1 MNKTPFQKA
10 VENLNPS
17 AQGLITQREVVEECN
32 KRKQNMTLR
41 KLQLYI
47 TKKIIPLP
55 IYRPVYRGKMA
66 YYEKEFIIDELFA
79 VHILKTVFHQSI
91 NEIALLASNR
101 KANLQDVVSKAN
113 AILEHLY
120 SSYKGKKQ
128 GEGLAFMFVNQ
139 KVPQRVV
146 DIFLEQVAKGINIH
160 TMDYNKFINEAFD
173 KIDNKEE

>member
-1 MNKTPFQKA
+1 MEFRKA

-17 AQGLITQREVVEECN
+17 TQGLITQREVVEECN

-47 TKKIIPLP
+47 TKKIIPVP
-55 IYRPVYRGKMA
+55 IYKPVYRGKMA

-91 NEIALLASNR
+91 EEIVSLASNK

-120 SSYKGKKQ
+120 SNYKGKKQ

-139 KVPQRVV
+139 KVPQRVI
-146 DIFLEQVAKGINIH
+146 DIFLGKVAKGINIH
-160 TMDYNKFINEAFD
+160 TIDYSKFINEAFD
-173 KIDNKEE
+173 KIEDEEK